1 MKRLSRF
8 RSTTSVSSSEVVV
21 LRRVLTAA
29 VLTLTLAAPSPA
41 QSLKTRIDRLLDA
54 APFDRATWGV
64 VLTDS
69 AGRVLYARNAD
80 RLYVPA
86 SNTKLVVAAAASALL
101 APDFRIETDVYGGG
115 PIAGA
120 TLHGDLILYGR
131 GDPTFSE
138 RCYGIDTLALGA
150 CERVS
155 DRLEALADSVY
166 ALGIRHVA
174 GAVVGDGSFF
184 DGQFLHP
191 DWDTYAVNWWYG
203 SPVAALGIND
213 NAVDITWRPA
223 PVVDAPAVV
232 SFTPDLGLL
241 RLENRSRTT
250 DSGSATTI
258 DFFRHP
264 GSLDLW
270 AEGTVAHDH
279 RGRTEH
285 FALPDPNFYAAT
297 ALRAALARRGV
308 SVAGPTRATVDSMA
322 HLAARA
328 AAPLVRFWSRPRD
341 DLIFPILNT
350 SQNWFAEMLL
360 KTLGRRFGT
369 AGSWEEGLAVERRFL
384 IDSVGI
390 DSTAFSL
397 SDGSGLSAGNLVSP
411 NAFARLLRHM
421 WSHPQRAGFQRALPR
436 SGQRGSL
443 RTRFVG
449 TPLEGRVVA
458 KTGSIR
464 HVHSLSGY
472 IERDRGGPL
481 VFSVMA
487 NNHTVPG
494 NAMLARIDSIVVQM
508 GR

>member
-1 MKRLSRF
+1 VF
-8 RSTTSVSSSEVVV
+8 
-21 LRRVLTAA
+21 RRVLPA
-29 VLTLTLAAPSPA
+29 VFLTLSMASATSA
-41 QSLKTRIDRLLDA
+41 QSLKTRLDRLLDTP
-54 APFDRATWGV
+54 PFDRATWGV

-80 RLYVPA
+80 RLFVPA
-86 SNTKLVVAAAASALL
+86 SNTKLVVTAAASALL
-101 APDFRIETDVYGGG
+101 PPDFRIETSVYAGG
-115 PIAGA
+115 PIEDG

-138 RCYGIDTLALGA
+138 RCYGTDTLALGA
-150 CERVS
+150 CDRVLQ
-155 DRLEALADSVY
+155 RLEALADSVY
-166 ALGIRHVA
+166 AQGIRHVA

-184 DGQFLHP
+184 DGPFVHP
-191 DWDTYAVNWWYG
+191 DWDTYDVNWWYG
-203 SPVAALGIND
+203 SPVGALGIND
-213 NAVDITWRPA
+213 NAVDIAWRPGPA
-223 PVVDAPAVV
+223 VGAPAVLDL
-232 SFTPDLGLL
+232 SPDLGLL

-258 DFFRHP
+258 DFFRRP

-270 AEGTVAHDH
+270 AEGTVARDS
-279 RGRTEH
+279 RGRTEY
-285 FALPDPNFYAAT
+285 FALPDPNLYAAA

-322 HLAARA
+322 YRSARIA
-328 AAPLVRFWSRPRD
+328 PPLVRSMSRSRD

-360 KTLGRRFGT
+360 KGLGRRHGA
-369 AGSWEEGLAVERRFL
+369 AGSWEEGLTVERRFL

-390 DSTAFSL
+390 DSVAFGL
-397 SDGSGLSAGNLVSP
+397 RDGSGLSAGNLVSP
-411 NAFARLLRHM
+411 NAFAHLLRYM
-421 WSHPQRAGFQRALPR
+421 WSHPQRGGFLRALPR
-436 SGQRGSL
+436 SGHLGSL

-449 TPLEGRVVA
+449 TPLEGRVAA

-464 HVHSLSGY
+464 HVNSLSGY

-481 VFSVMA
+481 VFSVIA

-494 NAMLARIDSIVVQM
+494 RAMLARIDSIVVAM